1 MSKLVKLHR
10 SQNNK
15 MIAGVMG
22 GIAQYLGWSPT
33 WVRVLFVIIS
43 SLSAA
48 VPGIFDLH
56 HIMDCYAKKAIIS
69 PILVRCSERSTHFKV
84 TKVKNI
90 KFKSIWVKQ
99 VLKDLE

>member
-48 VPGIFDLH
+48 VPGIL
-56 HIMDCYAKKAIIS
+56 IYIILWIVMPKANS
-69 PILVRCSERSTHFKV
+69 QSY
-84 TKVKNI
+84 
-90 KFKSIWVKQ
+90 Q
-99 VLKDLE
+99 